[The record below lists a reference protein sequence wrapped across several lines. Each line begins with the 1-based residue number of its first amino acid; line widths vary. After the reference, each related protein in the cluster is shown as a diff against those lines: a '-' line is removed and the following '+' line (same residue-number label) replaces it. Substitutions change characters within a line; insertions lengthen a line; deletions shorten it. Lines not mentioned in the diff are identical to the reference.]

1 MGTTRKLML
10 AGAALAAVA
19 AVTVSTGAST
29 ADATPAAAGE
39 AVRISARVEVEVLD
53 RSCDNTGSTVEIS
66 GSMTLAGQGVR
77 LTFRNNVKGTH
88 TAQIVDQLQIAVTPF
103 DEQLEFPKQP
113 AFGGVGGNPWISVQ
127 LQSAGQALTPPIVLG
142 RCVQG
147 AVSHVG
153 RDVMLPAEMAMLLT
167 ALDCSNKGS
176 SLTLDMSS
184 ADAGIDA
191 LLLFDNN
198 RNKVVH
204 RRQAAAE
211 ALVTLSG
218 ERTIRKGGGVNAA
231 GGNPLVSAQ
240 FVDGSGDPLSDE
252 MFLGRCNRLGS

>member
-1 MGTTRKLML
+1 MGTTRKLMMS
-10 AGAALAAVA
+10 GAALAAVA
-19 AVTVSTGAST
+19 TTAVATGVRH
-29 ADATPAAAGE
+29 ADATPAGTNQQ
-39 AVRISARVEVEVLD
+39 VRVSARVEIDVLD
-53 RSCDNTGSTVEIS
+53 QTCDNTGSTIEIS

-88 TAQIVDQLQIAVTPF
+88 TAQVVDELEISATPLG
-103 DEQLEFPKQP
+103 ERLEFPKQP
-113 AFGGVGGNPWISVQ
+113 AFGGVGGNPWISLQ
-127 LQSAGQALTPPIVLG
+127 LQSGGEALMQPVVLG

-147 AVSHVG
+147 STSHVE
-153 RDVMLPAEMAMLLT
+153 RDVLLPADMAMLLT

-204 RRQAAAE
+204 QRRAAAE
-211 ALVTLSG
+211 ATVSLSG

-231 GGNPLVSAQ
+231 GGNPLVYAR
-240 FVDGSGDPLSDE
+240 FVDGAGGPLSDE
-252 MFLGRCNRLGS
+252 LFLGRCNRLGA